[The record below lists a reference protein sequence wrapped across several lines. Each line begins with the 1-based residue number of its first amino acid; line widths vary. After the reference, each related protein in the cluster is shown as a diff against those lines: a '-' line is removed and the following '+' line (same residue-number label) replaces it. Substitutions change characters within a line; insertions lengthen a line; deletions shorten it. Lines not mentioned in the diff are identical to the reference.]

1 MHFALVKKIWGP
13 FFDHFVAIQILTIL
27 GGQGQDRIGI
37 DFTSKLLGKSTK
49 IGIGLGIGIANSVS
63 TTLQTN
69 Y

>member
-27 GGQGQDRIGI
+27 GGQGQDR
-37 DFTSKLLGKSTK
+37 DRLYFTGKLLGKNTN
-49 IGIGLGIGIANSVS
+49 IGIGIASAVS
-63 TTLQTN
+63 TTLQAN